1 MKNRHVLRAINLVR
15 REQETRI
22 TCDLTR
28 NTCYADTYETFE
40 TLHVPEV
47 SPLLSCPF
55 HLLYGISNFAPGNF
69 SMGPFRG
76 RKLPPTKFPQNV
88 EVISKPLSTTT
99 RVMLRRL
106 ECQATACRAL
116 SWPSTLRQ
124 QSSSDGAQ
132 ESTDDVGR
140 CETRLDRR
148 RPAQLH
154 ALPQCWRRQ
163 ARSEWSATRCCRPVY
178 VLPILT

>member
-1 MKNRHVLRAINLVR
+1 MRVRILRVHNLPADIVSHMKL
-15 REQETRI
+15 
-22 TCDLTR
+22 
-28 NTCYADTYETFE
+28 FE
-40 TLHVPEV
+40 TLHVPSESSTCRRCFPARSISCMESV
-47 SPLLSCPF
+47 MSPREISC
-55 HLLYGISNFAPGNF
+55 
-69 SMGPFRG
+69 
-76 RKLPPTKFPQNV
+76 RKGDHPTKFPQNV
-88 EVISKPLSTTT
+88 EVISNHFPTTT

-106 ECQATACRAL
+106 ECHATACRAL
-116 SWPSTLRQ
+116 SWSSRLMQ
-124 QSSSDGAQ
+124 ESSSDGAQ